1 MRGHKVERIYCEVRV
16 NAIGGGS
23 DEVMRDLAAR
33 HYKLYKALIFIY
45 CIVFLLL
52 YFSLWSNRRVE
63 CRLTLIVL
71 D

>member
-33 HYKLYKALIFIY
+33 HYKM
-45 CIVFLLL
+45 
-52 YFSLWSNRRVE
+52 
-63 CRLTLIVL
+63 
-71 D
+71 